1 MGIHLTHFDP
11 AILDV
16 PVDDEDEYEEEVQEG
31 ANDIRNE
38 EVNTQDYDKIMEEA
52 RINLKGEQA
61 SRVGPRDEIFTKASV
76 KGDNSENYLRQGQNH
91 TRHSGARVT
100 RACVYRRQKQTS
112 QSYILLPQRMRKSN
126 EKRKIRLNHAHT
138 NVMRKSNEKRKIRL
152 NHAHTNVMRKSNEK
166 RKIRLNHAHTKG
178 KNLEIC

>member
-1 MGIHLTHFDP
+1 MSKYAYQIRKLQIQMGIQLTHFDP
-11 AILDV
+11 AIIDV
-16 PVDDEDEYEEEVQEG
+16 PVEDEDEYGEEVR

-38 EVNTQDYDKIMEEA
+38 EVNTQDYDKIMEDA

-100 RACVYRRQKQTS
+100 RACVYGPRRQKQTS
-112 QSYILLPQRMRKSN
+112 QSYSFALRR
-126 EKRKIRLNHAHT
+126 
-138 NVMRKSNEKRKIRL
+138 
-152 NHAHTNVMRKSNEK
+152 
-166 RKIRLNHAHTKG
+166 G
-178 KNLEIC
+178 